1 MSLLIAL
8 FGGFTLY
15 MVEYYIAEWRLGY
28 HSRQVNNAVSD
39 TWGVIDAA
47 YAWANDHDGTWPHD
61 DRQSNPTINIEQLVD
76 DGYLRTVPVS
86 RYSECGQCRK
96 DPVTQRFPACCHSLA
111 SRDLFNNS
119 ITTDPTGANDLI
131 VRFSV
136 WGKRIAK
143 LVASQVPLG
152 EFVHIR
158 QDEYQITAQ
167 VPLDRSKSCI
177 GAQAGIFVRLCNEDR
192 TVVFDDGHLQG
203 VSRITRQEQSTTST
217 RIDGAGIHLDTD
229 ELYVGVF
236 NAGAQ
241 EPVNTAAYLSLQKS
255 ATETN
260 TWASLLLWD
269 ANRSTHAMRFGLSA
283 DGDNKPDPYLSLLA
297 SNGSSLRMEFNK
309 AASGSGVFH
318 PAYWDI
324 YLANK
329 GSHPN
334 HQSVQTR
341 LCALEADSDD
351 VDQDCTC
358 ERTASFS
365 CTPASL

>member
-1 MSLLIAL
+1 MYACQPLNMDK
-8 FGGFTLY
+8 FKGFTLIELSA
-15 MVEYYIAEWRLGY
+15 VIGLLGLFILFAANFY
-28 HSRQVNNAVSD
+28 TAQFRIESD
-39 TWGVIDAA
+39 DRRIEGVTRDVWGVIDAVR
-47 YAWANDHDGTWPHD
+47 AWEARNPGGWPT
-61 DRQSNPTINIEQLVD
+61 SLEQLVTE
-76 DGYLRTVPVS
+76 GYLRTVPATRYPDRCYGIDCAGYTVIGWDRS
-86 RYSECGQCRK
+86 RAAATSNPTSADDLLIQFNVPGPIRYAQNI
-96 DPVTQRFPACCHSLA
+96 A
-111 SRDLFNNS
+111 SR
-119 ITTDPTGANDLI
+119 I
-131 VRFSV
+131 
-136 WGKRIAK
+136 
-143 LVASQVPLG
+143 PLG
-152 EFVHIR
+152 YVEAAGPDQYRVEARLIR
-158 QDEYQITAQ
+158 GGLTVGGND
-167 VPLDRSKSCI
+167 
-177 GAQAGIFVRLCNEDR
+177 FVRLLNEDR

-365 CTPASL
+365 CSSGTN